1 MLNVEL
7 GWQRHSKNHMVSVN
21 YYLMDYHNQLV
32 MTGAVNDVGNPIR
45 MNVDRSQRMG
55 IEAEAAWRPSEH
67 WQLAANA
74 TVSRNQIQQLVT
86 ETTDYADYSVVR
98 DTLTRVPLS
107 FSPAVIAAASITY
120 MPGRDWSLIWNHK
133 YTGKQYLDNTGN
145 EDKALNAFYLSE
157 CVVQKNWK
165 FRSVTLQWKFQVQN
179 LFNSKVYN
187 NGYTYEYFY
196 GSGALTREV
205 FLFPT
210 ATRNFMTSLQ
220 LKF

>member
-1 MLNVEL
+1 
-7 GWQRHSKNHMVSVN
+7 
-21 YYLMDYHNQLV
+21 
-32 MTGAVNDVGNPIR
+32 
-45 MNVDRSQRMG
+45 
-55 IEAEAAWRPSEH
+55 
-67 WQLAANA
+67 
-74 TVSRNQIQQLVT
+74 
-86 ETTDYADYSVVR
+86 
-98 DTLTRVPLS
+98 
-107 FSPAVIAAASITY
+107 
-120 MPGRDWSLIWNHK
+120 
-133 YTGKQYLDNTGN
+133 LDNTGN
-145 EDKALNAFYLSE
+145 EDKALDAFYLSE

-220 LKF
+220 LQF